1 MLQKKLLARAK
12 IRYGVTSNYALAQKM
27 GLTRGAIHNYDKG
40 YSFFNTKVCVTL
52 SHILGCTP
60 YEIIAHTELERAKR
74 ANDEKLINFWNDEIE
89 NMIGGTL

>member
-12 IRYGVTSNYALAQKM
+12 VRYGVTSNYALAQKM
-27 GLTRGAIHNYDKG
+27 GLTRSAIYNYDKG
-40 YSFFNTKVCVTL
+40 ISFFDTKACVTL

-60 YEIIAHTELERAKR
+60 YEIIAQTELERAKR
-74 ANDEKLINFWNDEIE
+74 AGNEKLINFWNDEIE